1 MDLTNFNPLTI
12 ILLLIVVGLAP
23 YAAVMVT
30 SFTKLVVVMS
40 LIRNA
45 LGVQSVP
52 PNMVINGLA
61 LILTFFVMNPVL
73 QESFGVIEGKDVVA
87 MSSDDQK
94 GLIKQAAE
102 PFRGFLMKHSGKK
115 ERLFFVQ
122 AAQKLWPP
130 EHTADLKEDNLLV
143 LVPAFTVGELTSAF
157 QIGFLLYLPFVAIDL
172 IISNILLAMGMMMV
186 SPTTISLP
194 FKLLLFVLV
203 DGWGR
208 LIHGLV
214 LTYA

>member
-61 LILTFFVMNPVL
+61 LILTFFVMNPIL
-73 QESFGVIEGKDVVA
+73 QESFAVFEGKDVVA

-94 GLIKQAAE
+94 GVIKQAAE

-115 ERLFFVQ
+115 ERIFFVQ

-130 EHTADLKEDNLLV
+130 ERAADLKK
-143 LVPAFTVGELTSAF
+143 TTS
-157 QIGFLLYLPFVAIDL
+157 
-172 IISNILLAMGMMMV
+172 S
-186 SPTTISLP
+186 SL
-194 FKLLLFVLV
+194 FRHL
-203 DGWGR
+203 R
-208 LIHGLV
+208 S
-214 LTYA
+214 AN

>member
-61 LILTFFVMNPVL
+61 LILTFFVMNPIL
-73 QESFGVIEGKDVVA
+73 Q
-87 MSSDDQK
+87 
-94 GLIKQAAE
+94 
-102 PFRGFLMKHSGKK
+102 
-115 ERLFFVQ
+115 
-122 AAQKLWPP
+122 
-130 EHTADLKEDNLLV
+130 
-143 LVPAFTVGELTSAF
+143 
-157 QIGFLLYLPFVAIDL
+157 
-172 IISNILLAMGMMMV
+172 
-186 SPTTISLP
+186 
-194 FKLLLFVLV
+194 
-203 DGWGR
+203 
-208 LIHGLV
+208 
-214 LTYA
+214 

>member
-61 LILTFFVMNPVL
+61 LILTFFVMNPIL
-73 QESFGVIEGKDVVA
+73 QESFAAFEGKDVVA

-115 ERLFFVQ
+115 GGAEAL
-122 AAQKLWPP
+122 AARARSRSKRRQPP
-130 EHTADLKEDNLLV
+130 R
-143 LVPAFTVGELTSAF
+143 PCSG
-157 QIGFLLYLPFVAIDL
+157 IYGRRIDL
-172 IISNILLAMGMMMV
+172 GVPDRLSALSSVCRHRPDHFKHPARNGNDDGVSDHNLAALQV
-186 SPTTISLP
+186 AFIRPC
-194 FKLLLFVLV
+194 
-203 DGWGR
+203 
-208 LIHGLV
+208 
-214 LTYA
+214 

>member
-73 QESFGVIEGKDVVA
+73 QESFGVFEGKDVVA
-87 MSSDDQK
+87 MPSDDQK
-94 GLIKQAAE
+94 GLIKKAAE

-130 EHTADLKEDNLLV
+130 ERAADLKEDNLLV

-208 LIHGLV
+208 LVHGLV

>member
-1 MDLTNFNPLTI
+1 MASATRDVRIERDAHGELEVRADRYWGAQTQRA
-12 ILLLIVVGLAP
+12 LLHFEVGTELWP
-23 YAAVMVT
+23 P
-30 SFTKLVVVMS
+30 SFVH
-40 LIRNA
+40 A
-45 LGVQSVP
+45 L
-52 PNMVINGLA
+52 
-61 LILTFFVMNPVL
+61 
-73 QESFGVIEGKDVVA
+73 
-87 MSSDDQK
+87 

-115 ERLFFVQ
+115 ERVFFVQ

-130 EHTADLKEDNLLV
+130 ERAADLQEDDLLV